1 MATLTKSIVWP
12 VISDKLNIINLLDNR
27 VEILGRPTIS
37 TFPNTKGTF
46 SSGNTLSAGISGGSG
61 GSLENMGTILSTGT
75 ILSITLSKI
84 KDGVVTL
91 NIAHESC
98 FLKL

>member
-1 MATLTKSIVWP
+1 MWP

-46 SSGNTLSAGISGGSG
+46 SSGITLSAGISGGSG
-61 GSLENMGTILSTGT
+61 GSLENIVTGT

-91 NIAHESC
+91 NIEHESC